1 MIWHLIKTEYQK
13 ITKLLVTT
21 TDEVPRFISKTWIE
35 IHDQSGSAEDRYKVS
50 KQIRFKT
57 SMLRSD
63 LCDFSDTYIIVK
75 GKVTASFN
83 LRANYEN
90 EDFPDALFPD
100 NIFPEG
106 STDQGKTTARNAAKT
121 NAL

>member
-1 MIWHLIKTEYQK
+1 MIWHFIKTKYQK

-21 TDEVPRFISKTWIE
+21 TEEVPRFISKIWIE
-35 IHDQSGSAEDRYKVS
+35 IHDQSGSAEDRFKPS

-83 LRANYEN
+83 LKANYEN
-90 EDFPDALFPD
+90 DDFPDALFPD

-106 STDQGKTTARNAAKT
+106 STDQEKTTARNAAKT